1 MTLQQ
6 WPQGG
11 GLRGG
16 EAGGWGP
23 EMAGDWVTLGQGAN
37 TMGLRDKEA
46 RATHRAGT
54 RTTQTSAER
63 TDHCGG
69 GGWRGLISSRTAG
82 VGAPVVH
89 FTAGDPRDR
98 ALSLSRELP
107 VRVLKAESGRPRRQG
122 FSRITRKHVS
132 PGRTSD
138 ARGLGRGAQDREMR
152 GQSGVTG
159 AWRSSLG
166 S

>member
-23 EMAGDWVTLGQGAN
+23 EMAGDWVTLGQGAS
-37 TMGLRDKEA
+37 TMGLGDKEA

-69 GGWRGLISSRTAG
+69 GVEGSDFLQDGRGGGTSGPFHSRRPQGRCTFPQQGTSRQSLESRIRAATKAG
-82 VGAPVVH
+82 VQQNHQEARV
-89 FTAGDPRDR
+89 PR
-98 ALSLSRELP
+98 EN
-107 VRVLKAESGRPRRQG
+107 E
-122 FSRITRKHVS
+122 
-132 PGRTSD
+132 
-138 ARGLGRGAQDREMR
+138 
-152 GQSGVTG
+152 
-159 AWRSSLG
+159 
-166 S
+166 